1 MVETTL
7 SLTSGTF
14 VRLSGFFFV
23 LAAKVPPAGLRKEN
37 GKMKVRYEFVMEK
50 FLKLRWTTTF
60 GELLVDF
67 DRQEYNNDHKETRR
81 HTSLDG
87 MEYEG
92 EAFLSP
98 ENTEEQVLK
107 RADMACLLRA
117 MEALTPAQRELV
129 RRVYFENEKISK
141 IAREEGVSHVAI
153 HDRLKRIYQKI
164 KNNF

>member
-1 MVETTL
+1 M
-7 SLTSGTF
+7 
-14 VRLSGFFFV
+14 
-23 LAAKVPPAGLRKEN
+23 
-37 GKMKVRYEFVMEK
+37 
-50 FLKLRWTTTF
+50 
-60 GELLVDF
+60 DF
-67 DRQEYNNDHKETRR
+67 DRQEYNNDHTETRR

-129 RRVYFENEKISK
+129 RRVYFENES
-141 IAREEGVSHVAI
+141 IAAVARSEGVHESSI
-153 HDRLKRIYQKI
+153 RERLRWIYK
-164 KNNF
+164 KLKKLLE